1 MGEYVLKLLVVF
13 LLTSVL
19 IGCGVEVNGSAS
31 VFASSGSMHDQ
42 YVEEPI
48 ATDYRKYESA
58 LLLSNKLTG
67 LIEKGDYAAVYGD
80 YSSVEF
86 KSSVGL
92 QEFKKTMEGLMADA
106 GQIEE
111 FKHMQWYFRV
121 YKKGGRALL
130 LSTKIVKHKGLMV
143 SYNFLFEQGRYDEI
157 VGLTFSNYKPLKA
170 AG

>member
-1 MGEYVLKLLVVF
+1 
-13 LLTSVL
+13 
-19 IGCGVEVNGSAS
+19 
-31 VFASSGSMHDQ
+31 MHDQ

-48 ATDYRKYESA
+48 ATDYRKYEPA
-58 LLLSNKLTG
+58 LLLSNKLIG

-80 YSSVEF
+80 YASVEL
-86 KSSVGL
+86 KNSVG
-92 QEFKKTMEGLMADA
+92 QQAFEKTMERIMVDA

-111 FKHMQWYFRV
+111 FKPMQWYFRV
-121 YKKGGRALL
+121 YEKGGRAYL

-157 VGLTFSNYKPLKA
+157 VGLTFSNYKPLKE